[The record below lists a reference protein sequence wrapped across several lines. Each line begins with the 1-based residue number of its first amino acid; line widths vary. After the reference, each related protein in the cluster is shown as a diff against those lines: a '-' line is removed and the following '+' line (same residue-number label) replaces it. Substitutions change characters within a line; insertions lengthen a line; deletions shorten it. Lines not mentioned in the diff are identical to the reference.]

1 MRRTLFAGNSFLVN
15 WLKESNMEDVS
26 LKARALIDM
35 KTTLIEALRSDLAD
49 AVNKI
54 YRRDVRIE
62 ELERQATEVV
72 DAIKAVNVRGI
83 PVINL
88 DTRLGYA
95 VQALK
100 GTHHEVT
107 KGTHIATAQSFRV
120 TNL

>member
-1 MRRTLFAGNSFLVN
+1 
-15 WLKESNMEDVS
+15 MEDLSV
-26 LKARALIDM
+26 KARALINM

-54 YRRDVRIE
+54 MRRDARIE

-88 DTRLGYA
+88 DTRLGNA
-95 VQALK
+95 VTALK
-100 GTHHEVT
+100 GTHHEVHRNRRT
-107 KGTHIATAQSFRV
+107 IYTVRCIGADDHVSFKS
-120 TNL
+120 